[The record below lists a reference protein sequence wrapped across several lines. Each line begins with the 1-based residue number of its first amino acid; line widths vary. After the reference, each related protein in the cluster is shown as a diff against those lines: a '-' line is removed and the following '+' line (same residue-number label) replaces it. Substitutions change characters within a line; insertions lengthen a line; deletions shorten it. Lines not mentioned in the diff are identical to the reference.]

1 MDIKKLLPV
10 IGLLILAAVIYFI
23 GLQNIVAAFLSANP
37 ILLLL
42 SFAIIPFIVLF
53 QVWKWKLLLDAQKVK
68 INPVELTKIYLIGFF
83 YGAITPGKIGSF
95 IRITHLSKTSNLSTG
110 KAASSVITDRITDF
124 ISVFFIAVFGAVL
137 AASFFSGILFATTL
151 AFLALIAMLWFFS
164 SKGRASALLKR
175 FFNLFVPE
183 KLKDKTSE
191 IFHDFYDTM
200 PGKGTILKSQFLSLI
215 SWLLIFLHSYVV
227 ALAFS
232 INVPV
237 QHVIGF
243 VALASVVSLLPI
255 TFNGLGTNEASM
267 IALFSLLGVS
277 ASQVFAFSIASS
289 ILLTYFMAFVGF
301 LVSLSYG
308 NKN

>member
-1 MDIKKLLPV
+1 MELKKFLPL
-10 IGLLILAAVIYFI
+10 IGILIFAAVIYYI
-23 GLQNIVAAFLSANP
+23 GPQNISASFLSAN
-37 ILLLL
+37 LLFIALA
-42 SFAIIPFIVLF
+42 FAIIPLIVFF
-53 QVWKWKLLLDAQKVK
+53 QVWKWKILIDAQK
-68 INPVELTKIYLIGFF
+68 IRIGWLELTKIYLIGFF
-83 YGAITPGKIGSF
+83 YGAITPGKLGSF
-95 IRITHLSKTSNLSTG
+95 IRISYLSKASNLATG

-124 ISVFFIAVFGAVL
+124 FSVFFIAVFGAAL
-137 AASFFSGILFATTL
+137 AASFFSDILLVTTI
-151 AFLALIAMLWFFS
+151 AFLAMIALIWFFS
-164 SKGRASALLKR
+164 SKGRASALLKK
-175 FFNLFVPE
+175 FFNIFVPE

-191 IFHDFYDTM
+191 IFHDFYDSM
-200 PGKGTILKSQFLSLI
+200 PGKGTILKSQFLSII

-237 QHVIGF
+237 QYIIGF

-277 ASQVFAFSIASS
+277 ASSVFAFSIASS

-301 LVSLSYG
+301 LVSLSYR

>member
-200 PGKGTILKSQFLSLI
+200 PGKGTILKSQLLSII

-232 INVPV
+232 INAPLEY
-237 QHVIGF
+237 VIGF

-277 ASQVFAFSIASS
+277 ASPGFAFSIASS

-301 LVSLSYG
+301 LFSLYYR